1 VHCHVCQAP
10 RYEQAHRQQQLLFL
24 LLLAQAIQPP
34 DEDDNPY
41 DGLRRWAHMLGF
53 GGHFLTKSRRY
64 SIAFRILREA
74 RIVFR
79 RTETT
84 RPTAENADADCDG
97 EQTTLLINSLTLAG
111 VGWHT
116 SADAMLA
123 QTSSALAREHQ
134 QLARHLIDA
143 IEI

>member
-1 VHCHVCQAP
+1 M
-10 RYEQAHRQQQLLFL
+10 L
-24 LLLAQAIQPP
+24 LLGHAIQPL
-34 DEDDNPY
+34 DDDTNPY
-41 DGLRRWAHMLGF
+41 AGLRRWAHMLGF

-79 RTETT
+79 RNETT
-84 RPTAENADADCDG
+84 PPATESADTDHDG
-97 EQTTLLINSLTLAG
+97 EQTTVLINSLTLAG

-116 SADAMLA
+116 TADAMLA